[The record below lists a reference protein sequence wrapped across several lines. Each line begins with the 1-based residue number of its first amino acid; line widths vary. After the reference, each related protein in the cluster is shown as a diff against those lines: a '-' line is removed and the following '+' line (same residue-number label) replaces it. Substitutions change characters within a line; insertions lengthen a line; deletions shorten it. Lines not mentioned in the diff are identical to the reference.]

1 MGERPSSPRVLVAID
16 PFESSLDP
24 LLLGAKLARRM
35 QLPIVLAAVFPHP
48 LTPGA
53 GSEKQ
58 QAVRAGARDELLELG
73 RSIDGV
79 VLDDALAVASS
90 SPGRALHELSETA
103 GAAVIVVGSTTR
115 GPLRRVL
122 TGCVAQQLLS
132 GAACPVAV
140 APHGYAEQE
149 DRELSTVGVAYDG
162 SEESERALAG
172 ARDLARRADAK
183 LRIITVLPRLAFGA
197 VPVSTLAPA
206 ASANAVLEQG
216 LRGVHDA
223 ALAVHGDAADVES
236 VFRQGNPVEVLLEQS
251 REVDLLIA
259 GSRGYGPIGAVLLG
273 STTRELMQ
281 AAECPLIVIPRGRS
295 LDLGDDR

>member
-1 MGERPSSPRVLVAID
+1 
-16 PFESSLDP
+16 
-24 LLLGAKLARRM
+24 M
-35 QLPIVLAAVFPHP
+35 QLPIALAAVFPHP

-122 TGCVAQQLLS
+122 TGGVAQQLLS